1 MIAKINKTKSWFF
14 DKENKIDKTL
24 ARLIQEKSERT
35 QINKTRNEKGEV
47 TTDTAAIQRIIR
59 DYYKPLYANKI
70 HYANK
75 PGSNR
80 QILRKLQPSKTEPR
94 KTTTTTIW
102 ADQSQVM

>member
-1 MIAKINKTKSWFF
+1 MKKEKVPLTLQQYKESW
-14 DKENKIDKTL
+14 
-24 ARLIQEKSERT
+24 
-35 QINKTRNEKGEV
+35 
-47 TTDTAAIQRIIR
+47 

-70 HYANK
+70 QYANK

-80 QILRKLQPSKTEPR
+80 QILRKLRPSKTEPR